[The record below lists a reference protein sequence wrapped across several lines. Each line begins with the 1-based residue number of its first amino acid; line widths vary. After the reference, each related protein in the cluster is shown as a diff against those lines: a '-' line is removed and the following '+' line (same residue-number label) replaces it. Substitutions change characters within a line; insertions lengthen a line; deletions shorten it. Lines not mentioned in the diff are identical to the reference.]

1 MTDKLLIYTP
11 KMTNRLGYTLNVVF
25 RYILKME
32 YQLTVSREAMEQY
45 EGPKIS
51 YGHERIGD
59 SLFIKAARLLTET
72 TISEQELRPLTYDG
86 QRAFFPVYGGESDFP
101 FDPLASSF
109 YLLSR
114 YEEYLPHLTDEHGR
128 FKAVESV
135 QYKEGMLAYPMV
147 DRWALAIRDKI
158 AQKYPS
164 MKIAERK
171 YEFVQTV
178 DIDSAYCYK
187 NKGIGRGLM
196 GLMRDISARDTAAV
210 KRRMRVITGK
220 EKDPYDTFEY
230 ILEQRKKYRQGHL
243 IFFVLL
249 GDYGVYDKPISYL
262 SSEFRE
268 LLKHVGDYAKMGIHP
283 SYESLAHPQLI
294 DKEMKRLSDI
304 IHRPIVR
311 SRFHFLRLQLPESY
325 RALIHA
331 GIKHDYTMGYAEE
344 PGYRAGT
351 ATPYPFFD
359 LLRDSETE
367 LLIHP
372 FVTMDTTFRRYKEKT
387 PDEAIEEL
395 GKMIEEA
402 RKVGGRFCCIVH
414 NQNIGDID
422 GWGEWK
428 RVYEAMMEM
437 ADPSRK

>member
-1 MTDKLLIYTP
+1 
-11 KMTNRLGYTLNVVF
+11 
-25 RYILKME
+25 
-32 YQLTVSREAMEQY
+32 
-45 EGPKIS
+45 
-51 YGHERIGD
+51 
-59 SLFIKAARLLTET
+59 
-72 TISEQELRPLTYDG
+72 
-86 QRAFFPVYGGESDFP
+86 
-101 FDPLASSF
+101 
-109 YLLSR
+109 
-114 YEEYLPHLTDEHGR
+114 
-128 FKAVESV
+128 
-135 QYKEGMLAYPMV
+135 
-147 DRWALAIRDKI
+147 
-158 AQKYPS
+158 
-164 MKIAERK
+164 
-171 YEFVQTV
+171 
-178 DIDSAYCYK
+178 
-187 NKGIGRGLM
+187 
-196 GLMRDISARDTAAV
+196 
-210 KRRMRVITGK
+210 
-220 EKDPYDTFEY
+220 
-230 ILEQRKKYRQGHL
+230 
-243 IFFVLL
+243 
-249 GDYGVYDKPISYL
+249 
-262 SSEFRE
+262 
-268 LLKHVGDYAKMGIHP
+268 
-283 SYESLAHPQLI
+283 
-294 DKEMKRLSDI
+294 MKRLSDI

-402 RKVGGRFCCIVH
+402 RKVVGRFCCIVH

-437 ADPSRK
+437 ADPSKK